1 MAADPS
7 GAESPAGATARH
19 RLAGRDFEALATG
32 GGDVQTVSQLLVAER
47 SWRLLTLR
55 ALLDAL
61 LARPAVTGPLP
72 PVGQAWE
79 LLARAQRSAQSEVDR
94 LLLHPHVGTWA
105 GYTLRRLRGS
115 ADHEAP
121 LWVDVGYLHAIAA
134 TASIRAGLDFTI
146 AIPVRDGFAA
156 LPALGAARLPTG
168 SSWGCALVRASAGV
182 VTISANGR
190 TVGFPPGGGAAD
202 GWLPIPTIRTAA
214 GSGLSVQLDYVDPYR
229 NLRSPTSPE
238 PLTAAQLR
246 RWQVLL
252 TQAWQLLTQVRP
264 ELAPPLALGL
274 QSVVPQPPA
283 ERFRTMSASAGDA
296 FGCTLVSEP
305 ADGTELAVTLVH
317 EFQHIKLGGLLHLA
331 ALYDGEPVEP
341 LYAPWRDDPRP
352 LAGVLQGVY
361 AFVGITEF
369 WRALRRITGGTTE
382 RLAEFEFA
390 RWRSPVVATLQ
401 RLARLPQ
408 LTDLGRQLVDGL
420 LGTAADWDAE
430 QVPAEVLTAAQ
441 LAVADHRTRWRLH
454 HLRPDPALV
463 GSLATAWLAGGDPP
477 AGRYPEPAVVRDPA
491 GSRLDTRAVL
501 MLWRLTDPGGF
512 AQLRRDPATVGERV
526 AGATPTDL
534 AYVAGERAAARP
546 GYLAEITAGPQR
558 VSAWAGLALLGA
570 AGDLADASVPVHTTG
585 DARRATALLRQ
596 RPELVFA
603 VYQRIRVASD
613 APPDPMELAGW
624 LAGSA
629 AGLST
634 AEPA

>member
-7 GAESPAGATARH
+7 GAEPPAGATARH

-115 ADHEAP
+115 AHHEAP

-156 LPALGAARLPTG
+156 LPALGAARLPNG
-168 SSWGCALVRASAGV
+168 SSWGCALVRAAAGV
-182 VTISANGR
+182 VTVSANGQ
-190 TVGFPPGGGAAD
+190 TVGLPSSGAAAD

-214 GSGLSVQLDYVDPYR
+214 GSGMSVQLDCVDPYR
-229 NLRSPTSPE
+229 NLRSPASPE

-274 QSVVPQPPA
+274 QSVVPQPAA

-331 ALYDGEPVEP
+331 PLYDGEPAEP

-369 WRALRRITGGTTE
+369 WRALRRIAGGTTR
-382 RLAEFEFA
+382 RLAEFEFV
-390 RWRSPVVATLQ
+390 RWRSPVVATLR

-408 LTDLGRQLVDGL
+408 LTAVGRLLVDGL
-420 LGTAADWDAE
+420 LTTAAGWDAE

-441 LAVADHRTRWRLH
+441 VAVADHRTRWRLH
-454 HLRPDPALV
+454 HLRPDPAAV
-463 GSLATAWLAGGDPP
+463 ATLAAAWLAGGDSP
-477 AGRYPEPAVVRDPA
+477 AGRYAEPAVVPDPA
-491 GSRLDTRAVL
+491 GRRLDTRAVL
-501 MLWRLTDPGGF
+501 MLWRLTDPSGF
-512 AQLRRDPATVGERV
+512 AQLRRDPGRVGERV

-534 AYVAGERAAARP
+534 AYVAGDRAAARQ
-546 GYLAEITAGPQR
+546 GYLAEIAAEPQR
-558 VSAWAGLALLGA
+558 VSAWAGMALLEAEG
-570 AGDLADASVPVHTTG
+570 GFGASVSVSATDG
-585 DARRATALLRQ
+585 ARRAGALLRL
-596 RPELVFA
+596 RPELVLA

-613 APPDPMELAGW
+613 APPDPVGLAGW

-629 AGLST
+629 AGLPT